1 VWAAL
6 AQEPDTAAAP
16 AVQAEDTGP
25 VAVPEP
31 SELAVQRYRSG
42 NVLWVVNQA
51 WGLLIPALF
60 LFTGFSARIRNWAV
74 RVGRWWY
81 FVIVVYVA
89 LFMALNYVIDWP
101 LAYYQGYVRE
111 HAYGLSNQT
120 FQKWFQDGLIGLGVS
135 VVTLALFLWVPYLLL
150 SKFPQRWWLYTG
162 LLVPPFLFFQML
174 ITPVFIDP
182 LFNDFGPMQN
192 KALEAEILAVAERSG
207 IEGSRV
213 YEVKKSVD
221 TKAVNAYVTGF
232 MGTKRIVL
240 WDTLLA
246 KLDEDEVLFVM
257 GHEMG
262 HYVLNHVVKSIL
274 IISAIIMAA
283 LYAVHRLAG
292 LLIARY
298 SGRFGFDRLDDVAS
312 LPLIILLMSAIS
324 LVVMPLILA
333 NSRYNEHQADQFG
346 IELLQTNRAAA
357 TAFVKLQ
364 QENLGVPWPGLLF
377 KLWRGTH
384 PSIGER
390 ITFFNE
396 YKPWETGEPLVYGD
410 RFDEAERE

>member
-1 VWAAL
+1 
-6 AQEPDTAAAP
+6 
-16 AVQAEDTGP
+16 
-25 VAVPEP
+25 
-31 SELAVQRYRSG
+31 
-42 NVLWVVNQA
+42 
-51 WGLLIPALF
+51 
-60 LFTGFSARIRNWAV
+60 
-74 RVGRWWY
+74 
-81 FVIVVYVA
+81 
-89 LFMALNYVIDWP
+89 MA
-101 LAYYQGYVRE
+101 
-111 HAYGLSNQT
+111 S
-120 FQKWFQDGLIGLGVS
+120 
-135 VVTLALFLWVPYLLL
+135 LFLWVPYLLL
-150 SKFPQRWWLYTG
+150 KKSPQRWWLYTG

-182 LFNDFGPMQN
+182 LFNDFGPMQD

-221 TKAVNAYVTGF
+221 TNAVNAYVTGF

-246 KLDEDEVLFVM
+246 KLDKEEVLFVM

-274 IISAIIMAA
+274 IISVIILVA
-283 LYAVHRLAG
+283 LYGVHRLAG
-292 LLIARY
+292 VLLARY
-298 SGRFGFDRLDDVAS
+298 RGRFGFDRLDDIAS
-312 LPLIILLMSAIS
+312 LPLIILLLSAIS
-324 LVVMPLILA
+324 LVVTPLILA
-333 NSRYNEHQADQFG
+333 NSRYNEHEADRFG

-410 RFDEAERE
+410 RFEAADRE